1 MRRSAVPGLGADGYP
16 VPWRAWLVI
25 AVLLLAYTV
34 AFVDRQI
41 LSLMVQPIRAD
52 LGLSDTAVSLL
63 HGFAFAIFY
72 TFLGMALGR
81 WADRGSRKALMVGGM
96 VLWCLATVACG
107 FATSFGTL
115 FAARILV
122 GVGEATLSPAAYSL
136 ISDTFAPARRGRAMS
151 TYTMG
156 IFVGSGVALILGG
169 MAVTATANQAAVV
182 LPVVGSVR
190 AWQAAFM
197 IVGLPGLLVAGL
209 MLALREPA
217 RQERGAAKDLPGMAE
232 TFAFFRARAGT
243 LLAIVIGFG
252 VNAII
257 SYGLSAWVPSLFI
270 RVHHWSAGEVAF
282 AYGVI
287 LLTAGCAGIL
297 AGGWLADRWTAAG
310 HADGALRASLVGMAA
325 VIPVVPFIGL
335 APTPALALAA
345 LAWTSFFLGVPT
357 GIAPAALHA
366 ITPNEFRGQ
375 VTALYLFAINLIG
388 LGVGPTLVALAT
400 DHLFGSDLAVGH
412 ALALVTVL
420 AAFVAFALIAWVRRG
435 YGAAVTAMR
444 ATPAL

>member
-1 MRRSAVPGLGADGYP
+1 MSAWGAGQAEDSGYP
-16 VPWRAWLVI
+16 GPLRAWLVI

-52 LGLSDTAVSLL
+52 LQLSDTAISLL

-72 TFLGMALGR
+72 TFLGMFLGR
-81 WADRGSRKALMVGGM
+81 WADRGSRKAMIVGGM

-107 FATSFGTL
+107 FAQTFHQL
-115 FAARILV
+115 FAARIMV

-136 ISDTFAPARRGRAMS
+136 ISDYFAPARRGRAMS
-151 TYTMG
+151 AYTMG

-169 MAVTATANQAAVV
+169 LAVTAASQEAAVT
-182 LPVVGSVR
+182 LPLAGTVR
-190 AWQAAFM
+190 PWQAAFM
-197 IVGLPGLLVAGL
+197 IVGIPGLAVAGL
-209 MLALREPA
+209 MLFVREPK
-217 RQERGAAKDLPGMAE
+217 RKERRKGDHPLPDVAE
-232 TFAFFRARAGT
+232 TFAFFRARAGI
-243 LLAIVIGFG
+243 LFAIVTGFG

-270 RVHHWSAGEVAF
+270 RVHHWSAGDIAF

-297 AGGWLADRWTAAG
+297 CGGWLADRMTNSG
-310 HADGALRASLVGMAA
+310 KPDGALRASLLGMAA
-325 VIPVVPFIGL
+325 VIPVVPFVGL
-335 APTPALALAA
+335 ASTPALSLAA

-388 LGVGPTLVALAT
+388 MGFGPTFVALTT
-400 DHLFGSDLAVGH
+400 DRVFRSDLAVGH
-412 ALALVTVL
+412 SLALVTGM
-420 AAFVAFALIAWVRRG
+420 AAIVAFALIAAARRG
-435 YGAAVTAMR
+435 YGAEVASAHR
-444 ATPAL
+444 